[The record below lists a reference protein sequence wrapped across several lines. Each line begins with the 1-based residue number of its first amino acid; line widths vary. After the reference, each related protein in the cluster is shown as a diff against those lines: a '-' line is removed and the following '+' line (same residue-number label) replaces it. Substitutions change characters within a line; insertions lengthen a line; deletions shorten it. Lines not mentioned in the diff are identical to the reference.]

1 MAGEVKVRLVNEYR
15 DYYWHYA
22 DGEGWKYEFNS
33 QPYLEQEQT
42 LQLDGK
48 GPTTLSLPL
57 AAGWYR
63 LEVENSQGHQSSLR
77 VEIGSYAWGGGGEQ
91 ARPDKIAIT
100 LDKRAYQAG
109 DKAKVTLVAPVRAR
123 GSCWWRMV
131 TACAGGSV
139 SSCEPKVVDWQRRVA
154 SSRSPSALSGSATI
168 CISLPRLPPLT
179 ANQSR

>member
-1 MAGEVKVRLVNEYR
+1 MEGGKPLPFQILNLDEQGQPVAGAVKVRLINEYR

-48 GPTTLSLPL
+48 GPTPLTLPL

-109 DKAKVTLVAPVRAR
+109 DKANVTLVAPRPGKGLLLVEDGDGLR
-123 GSCWWRMV
+123 W
-131 TACAGGSV
+131 
-139 SSCEPKVVDWQRRVA
+139 WQRIEPV
-154 SSRSPSALSGSATI
+154 SYTHLT
-168 CISLPRLPPLT
+168 LPT
-179 ANQSR
+179 KA